1 MCRRSH
7 RPRRHSTRAVSA
19 GRSGRSIV
27 ARLRS
32 AAAGY
37 PHSVAA
43 MAARSTSGAC
53 RSNEV
58 ATLSCI
64 HNNGQRHP
72 ALGPAAGI
80 ACSAHIIPA
89 THHGGEINFISRV
102 LPYST
107 HTLSQSLVNLYSP
120 YSPYSS
126 YSIQRPYS
134 LYIIQRHTPPLW
146 LAAESPFACRP
157 RQTSSARAST
167 QPIGRRAGWAL

>member
-64 HNNGQRHP
+64 HINGQRHP

-80 ACSAHIIPA
+80 ACSAM
-89 THHGGEINFISRV
+89 
-102 LPYST
+102 PYW
-107 HTLSQSLVNLYSP
+107 LSQG
-120 YSPYSS
+120 
-126 YSIQRPYS
+126 
-134 LYIIQRHTPPLW
+134 
-146 LAAESPFACRP
+146 
-157 RQTSSARAST
+157 ARALWFSCHRGT
-167 QPIGRRAGWAL
+167 ASRSSSFHACSRTSCARRWAVVCTARCTSHMMVLGRAEWMTASYEGRIGAVRVEASDAMDVAALVEAFIAACD